1 MYFVFLL
8 TCVFDKKTNGSITNW
23 VIFCAFLPTFI
34 YNITEGLGYPIESF
48 FGKAY
53 IVINHEKISLKS
65 GVFDKE
71 QFVNWNEIKT
81 INYNMIQCDFKIEKT
96 DNTIQFINI
105 SKFDYALMVEI
116 KKAISNI
123 AKEKNIQI
131 NI

>member
-1 MYFVFLL
+1 
-8 TCVFDKKTNGSITNW
+8 
-23 VIFCAFLPTFI
+23 
-34 YNITEGLGYPIESF
+34 LGYPIESF

-116 KKAISNI
+116 KKTISNI